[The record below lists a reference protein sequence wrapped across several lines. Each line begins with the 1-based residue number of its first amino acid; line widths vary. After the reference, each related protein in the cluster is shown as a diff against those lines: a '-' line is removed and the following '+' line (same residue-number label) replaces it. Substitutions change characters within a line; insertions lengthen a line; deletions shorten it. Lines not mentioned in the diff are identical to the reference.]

1 MEGQR
6 FACDYV
12 FPVYYVFPVTTCS
25 HATYGCETWSL
36 HKSQIKKIRSFE
48 QWCWR
53 RLLRI
58 PWTAKRTNE
67 SVQSEIGTDMT
78 LDRVILKQKLT
89 FFGHII
95 RAQGLEAEVMLGMGN
110 GARSRGRPRRR
121 WIDEIV
127 DVTGIALSKLTRV
140 GKE

>member
-1 MEGQR
+1 
-6 FACDYV
+6 
-12 FPVYYVFPVTTCS
+12 
-25 HATYGCETWSL
+25 
-36 HKSQIKKIRSFE
+36 
-48 QWCWR
+48 
-53 RLLRI
+53 
-58 PWTAKRTNE
+58 
-67 SVQSEIGTDMT
+67 MT

-127 DVTGIALSKLTRV
+127 DVTGIALSKLTRIARDRDGWRRLV
-140 GKE
+140 IVVTRGRPRPDGTR